1 MLIGMRAHDLG
12 KLPVEEL
19 ADKIQKNKISYI
31 QLALSKAIAGID
43 DPTGILNPG
52 LANYFREVFYK
63 RGIKISVLGCYL
75 NYIHPDPDQRRRNV
89 NVFKEHIRFARDFG
103 CSVVGTETGS
113 INSDYSFNIKNQGD
127 EAFQMLYESLKEL
140 VEEAEKFGV
149 FVGIEGV
156 TSHVIST
163 PKRMKQMIDKINS
176 NHLQVIFD
184 PVNLLS
190 IENYK
195 KQDEVIKES
204 FDLFGD
210 KIVIIHAKDF
220 VIENGKLKQLA
231 PGKGM
236 LNYKLLCEL
245 IKERKPYI
253 EILMEETKESTL
265 SESIDYIET
274 IMNKGEYV

>member
-1 MLIGMRAHDLG
+1 MLIGVIAHDFG

-19 ADKIQKNKISYI
+19 AKKIQDKKISYI

-43 DPTGILNPG
+43 DPAGILNPG
-52 LANYFREVFYK
+52 LASNIRDVLYK
-63 RGIKISVLGCYL
+63 RDIKISVLGCYL
-75 NYIHPDPDQRRRNV
+75 NYIHPDLEQRKNNI

-113 INSDYSFNIKNQGD
+113 VNADYSFNIENQG
-127 EAFQMLYESLKEL
+127 EKAFQMLYDSLKEL

-163 PKRMKQMIDKINS
+163 PERMKLMIDKIDS
-176 NHLQVIFD
+176 NNLQVMFD

-190 IENYK
+190 IENYQN
-195 KQDEVIKES
+195 QDRVIKKS

-210 KIVIIHAKDF
+210 KIAIIHAKDF
-220 VIENGKLKQLA
+220 IIQDGELKEVA

-245 IKERKPYI
+245 IKKRKPYI
-253 EILMEETKESTL
+253 EILMEETEESTMA
-265 SESIDYIET
+265 ESIDYIEK
-274 IMNKGEYV
+274 NYK

>member
-1 MLIGMRAHDLG
+1 MLIGVRAHDFG

-19 ADKIQKNKISYI
+19 ARKIQKNNISYI

-43 DPTGILNPG
+43 DLKGILNPG
-52 LANYFREVFYK
+52 LASYIRDVLFKSN
-63 RGIKISVLGCYL
+63 IKISVLGVYL
-75 NYIHPDPDQRRRNV
+75 NYIHPNAKQRKENLE
-89 NVFKEHIRFARDFG
+89 VFKEHIRFARDFG

-113 INSDYSFNIKNQGD
+113 LNADYSFHTENKGD
-127 EAFQMLYESLKEL
+127 KAFQKLFESLKEL
-140 VEEAEKFGV
+140 VDEAEKFGV

-163 PKRMKQMIDKINS
+163 PERMKRMLDKIDS
-176 NHLQVIFD
+176 NNLQVIFD
-184 PVNLLS
+184 PVNF
-190 IENYK
+190 IDIHNY
-195 KQDEVIKES
+195 QDQDKVIKDS

-220 VIENGKLKQLA
+220 TVIDGELKQVA
-231 PGKGM
+231 PGEGI

-253 EILMEETKESTL
+253 EILMEETTPSTIIKSL
-265 SESIDYIET
+265 TYIE
-274 IMNKGEYV
+274 KYFD